1 MYQYAS
7 YHITALPLPY
17 RGQRYHSFDRYH
29 TGPYRY
35 PSVDHYR
42 RALTL
47 SYNGHKAHSDY
58 IEPRSGQLLP
68 QCYVATLMLPSSM
81 VLQPIPGLL
90 MLSMG
95 LLRLSGPKSQRCT
108 CAFGSIIEKSHTLL
122 ERHVRSMP
130 QNKTKRCL

>member
-90 MLSMG
+90 MTVE
-95 LLRLSGPKSQRCT
+95 RLFDVSRHSLEHWDQQLHERFTLARKKS
-108 CAFGSIIEKSHTLL
+108 
-122 ERHVRSMP
+122 
-130 QNKTKRCL
+130 CLIGRPSTI